1 MSRVSSKSS
10 GQGSPVR
17 DVLLSIYPWIKALH
31 IAAVIAWM
39 AGMMY
44 LPRLFIYHHQ
54 AERGGEAEKF
64 FILMERR
71 LLKGIINPAM
81 IAVWAL
87 AGVMLYANPALFGAG
102 WFMVKVPM
110 VVGISAIH
118 GWYAR
123 ARKAFERGERPR
135 TEKFWR
141 IINEV
146 PFLMMLVAVFMAVA
160 KPF

>member
-1 MSRVSSKSS
+1 
-10 GQGSPVR
+10 VR
-17 DVLLSIYPWIKALH
+17 DLLLSAYPLIKATH

-44 LPRLFIYHHQ
+44 LPRLFVYHHQ
-54 AERGGEAEKF
+54 AEKGGEAERF
-64 FILMERR
+64 FVQMERR

-87 AGVMLYANPALFGAG
+87 AGLMLYANPALLGAG
-102 WFMVKVPM
+102 WFHVKLAAVLA
-110 VVGISAIH
+110 ISAIH

-123 ARKAFERGERPR
+123 ARRAFERGERPR
-135 TEKFWR
+135 SEKFWR
-141 IINEV
+141 IVNEV
-146 PFLMMLVAVFMAVA
+146 PFLLMLVAVFMAVL

>member
-1 MSRVSSKSS
+1 M
-10 GQGSPVR
+10 R
-17 DVLLSIYPWIKALH
+17 DVLLAAYPWLKALH
-31 IAAVIAWM
+31 LAAVIAWM

-54 AERGGEAEKF
+54 AERGGEAERF
-64 FILMERR
+64 FVMMERR

-87 AGVMLYANPALFGAG
+87 ALLMLWANPALLSAG
-102 WFMVKVPM
+102 WFHIKLPM

-118 GWYAR
+118 GWYAS
-123 ARKAFERGERPR
+123 ARKSFERGERPR
-135 TEKFWR
+135 TERFWR
-141 IINEV
+141 IMNEI
-146 PFLMMLVAVFMAVA
+146 PFVLMLVAVFMAVA

>member
-1 MSRVSSKSS
+1 MKEALL
-10 GQGSPVR
+10 
-17 DVLLSIYPWIKALH
+17 DVYPWIKATH

-54 AERGGEAEKF
+54 SERGGEAERF
-64 FILMERR
+64 FETMERR
-71 LLKGIINPAM
+71 LLKGIINPSM

-87 AGVMLYANPALFGAG
+87 ALAMLYANPALLSSG
-102 WFMVKVPM
+102 WFHVKFAMVL
-110 VVGISAIH
+110 GISAIH

-123 ARKAFERGERPR
+123 AFKAFARGERPR

-141 IINEV
+141 IMNEI
-146 PFLMMLVAVFMAVA
+146 PFVMMLVAVFMAVA